1 MKEEKIILPKETKE
15 WVVVVKCAHCGKQ
28 ISVTF
33 ENGLFVREDTI
44 MVRCY
49 KCGCVSVLV

>member
-1 MKEEKIILPKETKE
+1 MDVEEKRKKETKE
-15 WVVVVKCAHCGKQ
+15 WVVVVKCPHCNKQ
-28 ISVTF
+28 ISITF

-44 MVRCY
+44 FVRCY